1 MYKMFFLG
9 DQLKSY
15 AKKKLLGSKAVV
27 GVVGAFVENVVCT
40 VVEMVVIGST
50 SYVVKEF
57 VSPWW
62 WTDVLVVD
70 VGFNVTYV
78 LLGMQHVRA
87 HFHTLFK
94 KPCQQIG
101 RKIMGLDIRNPW
113 AFLKIKY
120 SITCVIMCLVLLFVH
135 TVHDIASFS
144 RLMCMETLL
153 IQASV
158 DTWRFRKNEIQ
169 EYVTFQLEPK
179 PRVRIL
185 REEEEDTKKETRD
198 KKAPPISSPS
208 EWKGPGTPRILD
220 AVVYDDCFSTKNTK
234 TR

>member
-9 DQLKSY
+9 DQLKRY

-27 GVVGAFVENVVCT
+27 GMVGAFVENVACT
-40 VVEMVVIGST
+40 IVEMVVIGST

-78 LLGMQHVRA
+78 LLAMQHVRA

-94 KPCQQIG
+94 KPCQKIG

-120 SITCVIMCLVLLFVH
+120 SIMCIIMCVVLLFVH

-153 IQASV
+153 IQVSV
-158 DTWRFRKNEIQ
+158 DTWHFHKEDIQ
-169 EYVTFQLEPK
+169 EYVTLHLEPK
-179 PRVRIL
+179 PRVRIIHEGEG
-185 REEEEDTKKETRD
+185 EEEEEEKTPSTT
-198 KKAPPISSPS
+198 SSTSSTS

-220 AVVYDDCFSTKNTK
+220 AVVYEDCFSAKTK
-234 TR
+234 